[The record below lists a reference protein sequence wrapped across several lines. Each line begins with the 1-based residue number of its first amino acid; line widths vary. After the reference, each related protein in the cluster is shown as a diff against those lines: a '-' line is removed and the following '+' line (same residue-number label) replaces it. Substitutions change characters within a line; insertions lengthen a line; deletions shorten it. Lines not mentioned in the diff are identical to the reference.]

1 MPMPSIAPPPADLA
15 EVGSDKWTR
24 YPGCIGAFIAE
35 MDYGLAA
42 VHPAGHRQRLRPLQ
56 TRLHSRTRGSAAW
69 REACAG
75 WQKSHYGWDVDPDI
89 IRVVPD
95 VLEALRDFP
104 ARAGR
109 RRQCRGRADA
119 RVHAVP
125 ERAEAVRRRRDRN
138 RNASGEPT
146 KRPASANGCSIST
159 PSNARS
165 RLAAMRSCC
174 AIRTIRSARCLRWPR
189 SSGCA
194 SWRNGTTC
202 VFSMMRFAAPF
213 VFEGQSYSV
222 SDHQRGGRAAVYD
235 RHQRVEVVQYSGHEV
250 RAGAAD
256 ESGGR

>member
-1 MPMPSIAPPPADLA
+1 
-15 EVGSDKWTR
+15 
-24 YPGCIGAFIAE
+24 
-35 MDYGLAA
+35 MDYGTAPCIQQA
-42 VHPAGHRQRLRPLQ
+42 ID
-56 TRLHSRTRGSAAW
+56 SACDHCKLGYIPEPWKRRVA
-69 REACAG
+69 EACAG

-95 VLEALRDFP
+95 VLEAYEIFLRELVGAGNAVVVPTP
-104 ARAGR
+104 AYMPFLS
-109 RRQCRGRADA
+109 
-119 RVHAVP
+119 VP
-125 ERAEAVRRRRDRN
+125 KLYDVDVIEIEMLQ
-138 RNASGEPT
+138 EPT

-202 VFSMMRFAAPF
+202 VFSMMRFTRRSCSRA
-213 VFEGQSYSV
+213 SYSV

-235 RHQRVEVVQYSGHEV
+235 RHQRVEVVQHSGYEV

-256 ESGGR
+256 ESGGP